1 MRYGRALMRDEPAD
15 QLTSSGATI
24 EFDHV
29 SKRYPPAG
37 RGGTAHGAV
46 EDLTLT
52 VPAGRIC
59 VLVGPSGCGKTTT
72 LKMVNRLIEPSSG
85 RILVDGRDVA
95 RQEVTELRRSIGY
108 VIQQTGLFPH
118 QTIAQNVATVPRL
131 LGWSA
136 DRQRVRTDE
145 LLGLVG
151 LEPARYRE
159 RYPSQL
165 SGGERQRV
173 GVARALAADPP
184 VMLMDEPV
192 GAVDPIVRERLQ
204 NEFLRLQEGLAK
216 TILFVTHDI
225 DEAIK
230 MGDLV
235 VVMQQGGRIAQAGA
249 PADLLAE
256 PSSEY
261 VARFVGADRG
271 LKRLSLFRVADVQLA
286 EAPLARIGEPGEE
299 VRLRAREHAERYVL
313 VVDAAD
319 RPVGWVDVGHLTREG
334 RVSATDADAMSPEL
348 DRRTTLKDALSL
360 LLDQG
365 VRSGIVVDRH
375 RRVVGLLSV
384 ESVMAFLRDDRS
396 REVPAD
402 IAEAVAEVLAHPGGA
417 HEHGPEDAVAP

>member
-1 MRYGRALMRDEPAD
+1 MGDERVTPA
-15 QLTSSGATI
+15 TSSGVTI

-29 SKRYPPAG
+29 SKQYAPAT
-37 RGGTAHGAV
+37 RGATAHGAV

-52 VPAGRIC
+52 VPAGRVC
-59 VLVGPSGCGKTTT
+59 ALVGPSGCGKTTT
-72 LKMVNRLIEPSSG
+72 LKMVNRLIEPSAG
-85 RILVDGRDVA
+85 RILIDGRDIA
-95 RQEVTELRRSIGY
+95 TRDVTDLRRSIGY

-118 QTIAQNVATVPRL
+118 QTVAQNVATVPRL
-131 LGWSA
+131 LGWPA
-136 DRQRVRTDE
+136 ARQRARTDE

-151 LEPARYRE
+151 LEPGQYRE
-159 RYPSQL
+159 RFPSQL

-184 VMLMDEPV
+184 VMLMDEPF

-235 VVMQQGGRIAQAGA
+235 VVMEQGGRIAQAGA
-249 PADLLAE
+249 PADLLAQ
-256 PSSEY
+256 PASEY

-271 LKRLSLFRVADVQLA
+271 LKRLSLYRVADIRLG
-286 EAPLARIGEPGEE
+286 EAPLARIGESSAE
-299 VRLRAREHAERYVL
+299 VRVRAREAADRYVL

-319 RPVGWVDVGHLTREG
+319 RPIGWLDVRHLGQDG
-334 RVSATDADAMSPEL
+334 RVSATDADAASPEL

-360 LLDQG
+360 LLDEG

-375 RRVVGLLSV
+375 RRVMGLLTV
-384 ESVMAFLRDDRS
+384 EAVMAHLRDDRS
-396 REVPAD
+396 REVPPD
-402 IAEAVAEVLAHPGGA
+402 IAEAVAEVEAHPGGA
-417 HEHGPEDAVAP
+417 HEHEPSDIAAP

>member
-1 MRYGRALMRDEPAD
+1 MADEQAARP
-15 QLTSSGATI
+15 TSSGATI

-29 SKRYPPAG
+29 TKRYPPAG
-37 RGGTAHGAV
+37 RRGATGHGAV

-72 LKMVNRLIEPSSG
+72 LKMVNRLVEPTAG
-85 RILVDGRDVA
+85 RILIGGHDIAARD
-95 RQEVTELRRSIGY
+95 VTELRRGIGY

-118 QTIAQNVATVPRL
+118 QTIAQNVDTVPRL
-131 LGWSA
+131 LGWTPE
-136 DRQRVRTDE
+136 RQRSRTDE
-145 LLGLVG
+145 LLALVG

-184 VMLMDEPV
+184 VMLMDEPF
-192 GAVDPIVRERLQ
+192 GAVDPIIRERLQ
-204 NEFLRLQEGLAK
+204 NEFLRLQESLAK

-249 PADLLAE
+249 PADLLAQ
-256 PSSEY
+256 PASEY

-271 LKRLSLFRVADVQLA
+271 LKRLSLYRVADVPLHP
-286 EAPLARIGEPGEE
+286 APIVRVGQSGRDARSVAGHPDGG
-299 VRLRAREHAERYVL
+299 HVL
-313 VVDAAD
+313 LVDAD
-319 RPVGWVDVGHLTREG
+319 ERPLGWVDARDLSPERTLGE
-334 RVSATDADAMSPEL
+334 ADADPMSPLL
-348 DRRTTLKDALSL
+348 DRLTTLKDATSL
-360 LLDQG
+360 LLDQE
-365 VRSGIVVDRH
+365 VRSGIVVDH
-375 RRVVGLLSV
+375 AGRVLGLLTL
-384 ESVMAFLRDDRS
+384 EAVMGFMRDDRS
-396 REVPAD
+396 REVPGD
-402 IAEAVAEVLAHPGGA
+402 IADAVAEVLAHPGGA
-417 HEHGPEDAVAP
+417 HDHGDDVVAPP